1 MTVYEKTIKEMTPEK
16 FAVVSVKPAVLNGT
30 EMFYVTSSGQLFPF
44 NQEGLQSAVNYQY
57 QLLMQES
64 NEGVTNSD
72 TPAKEEKVR
81 VSEKNNKIKT
91 E

>member
-64 NEGVTNSD
+64 NDSVTNSEK
-72 TPAKEEKVR
+72 PVKEEKAR
-81 VSEKNNKIKT
+81 VSEKK
-91 E
+91 

>member
-30 EMFYVTSSGQLFPF
+30 EMFYITSSGQLFPF
-44 NQEGLQSAVNYQY
+44 NPEGLQSAVNYQY

-64 NEGVTNSD
+64 NDSVTNPGK
-72 TPAKEEKVR
+72 PAKEEKAR
-81 VSEKNNKIKT
+81 VSEKK
-91 E
+91 

>member
-64 NEGVTNSD
+64 NDRVTNSEK
-72 TPAKEEKVR
+72 PAEEEKAK
-81 VSEKNNKIKT
+81 VSEKK
-91 E
+91 

>member
-64 NEGVTNSD
+64 NDSVTN
-72 TPAKEEKVR
+72 PEKPVKEEKAR
-81 VSEKNNKIKT
+81 VSEKK
-91 E
+91 

>member
-64 NEGVTNSD
+64 NDSVTNQEK
-72 TPAKEEKVR
+72 PAKEQKVDTPQ
-81 VSEKNNKIKT
+81 KK
-91 E
+91 

>member
-64 NEGVTNSD
+64 NDGVINPEK
-72 TPAKEEKVR
+72 PAKEERAR
-81 VSEKNNKIKT
+81 VSEKK
-91 E
+91 

>member
-30 EMFYVTSSGQLFPF
+30 EMFYITNSGQLFPF

-64 NEGVTNSD
+64 NDSVTN
-72 TPAKEEKVR
+72 PEKPVKEEKPEVP
-81 VSEKNNKIKT
+81 EKK
-91 E
+91 

>member
-64 NEGVTNSD
+64 NDGVTNSE

-81 VSEKNNKIKT
+81 VSEKK
-91 E
+91 

>member
-64 NEGVTNSD
+64 NDGTTNPEK
-72 TPAKEEKVR
+72 PAKEEKLEVP
-81 VSEKNNKIKT
+81 EKK
-91 E
+91 

>member
-64 NEGVTNSD
+64 NDGVTNSEKP
-72 TPAKEEKVR
+72 TKEEKV
-81 VSEKNNKIKT
+81 SEKK
-91 E
+91 

>member
-64 NEGVTNSD
+64 NDNVTVPEK
-72 TPAKEEKVR
+72 PAKEERAR
-81 VSEKNNKIKT
+81 VSEKK
-91 E
+91 

>member
-64 NEGVTNSD
+64 NDRVTNSEK
-72 TPAKEEKVR
+72 PAEEKAK
-81 VSEKNNKIKT
+81 VSEKK
-91 E
+91 

>member
-64 NEGVTNSD
+64 NDRVTNLEK
-72 TPAKEEKVR
+72 PAEEKAE
-81 VSEKNNKIKT
+81 VSKKK
-91 E
+91 

>member
-1 MTVYEKTIKEMTPEK
+1 MTIYEKTIKEMTPEK

-30 EMFYVTSSGQLFPF
+30 EVFYVTSSGQLFPF

-64 NEGVTNSD
+64 TNEVTNPEK
-72 TPAKEEKVR
+72 PAKKEKER
-81 VSEKNNKIKT
+81 VSEKK
-91 E
+91 

>member
-64 NEGVTNSD
+64 NDRVTNPEK
-72 TPAKEEKVR
+72 PAEEEKAK
-81 VSEKNNKIKT
+81 VSEKK
-91 E
+91 

>member
-64 NEGVTNSD
+64 NDRVTNSEK
-72 TPAKEEKVR
+72 PAEEKAE
-81 VSEKNNKIKT
+81 VSEKK
-91 E
+91 